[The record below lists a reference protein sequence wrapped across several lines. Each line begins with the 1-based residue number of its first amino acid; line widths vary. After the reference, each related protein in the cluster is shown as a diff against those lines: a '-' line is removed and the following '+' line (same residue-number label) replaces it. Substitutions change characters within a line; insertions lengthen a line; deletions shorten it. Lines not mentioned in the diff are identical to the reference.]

1 MNLSLFFAQQANSF
15 RPIFLLRHLKAIL
28 LVLSLSSLLLIP
40 TSSQAATDPFLSV
53 LNGATQANTIT
64 QLLDGKVIST
74 DITAQDDEK
83 IQQRLAQL
91 YKDIDGFHGLQ
102 VSVKN
107 SIVTVTGELNSTTD
121 AFRALQY
128 ARQVQGV
135 IGLNNKITVNRSIG
149 TRLKSTWGRITSII
163 KDGIGGLPVLFIA
176 ILVFIAFWWLARWLA
191 KRQKFYRRLSNN
203 YFISSLIG
211 QVVSIFVISIGF
223 LVALI
228 ILDATSLVKT
238 ILSAAGIVGLAI
250 SFAVRD
256 TVENYIAS
264 ILLSVRNPFSMND
277 LVKIDTQEGRVAS
290 LNSRATMLIA
300 ADGSY
305 IRIPNSTVFKSVIIN
320 YSRNPERRFSF
331 DINID
336 NDQSIITAQSLASKA
351 LKTTE
356 GVLEDPKPSVLI
368 QDLVDEKVVLRL
380 QGWVDQEKFSLGKVR
395 SQAIREV
402 KKFFEEAGIFATELP
417 NTQAQMPQEDL
428 LEPQD
433 INDVSLEQTA
443 SKKNLA
449 AQTSS
454 EENLLNP
461 NAPKEH

>member
-1 MNLSLFFAQQANSF
+1 M
-15 RPIFLLRHLKAIL
+15 
-28 LVLSLSSLLLIP
+28 SLSSLLLIP

-176 ILVFIAFWWLARWLA
+176 ILVFIAFWWLA

-203 YFISSLIG
+203 YFI
-211 QVVSIFVISIGF
+211 
-223 LVALI
+223 
-228 ILDATSLVKT
+228 
-238 ILSAAGIVGLAI
+238 
-250 SFAVRD
+250 
-256 TVENYIAS
+256 
-264 ILLSVRNPFSMND
+264 
-277 LVKIDTQEGRVAS
+277 
-290 LNSRATMLIA
+290 
-300 ADGSY
+300 
-305 IRIPNSTVFKSVIIN
+305 
-320 YSRNPERRFSF
+320 
-331 DINID
+331 
-336 NDQSIITAQSLASKA
+336 
-351 LKTTE
+351 
-356 GVLEDPKPSVLI
+356 
-368 QDLVDEKVVLRL
+368 
-380 QGWVDQEKFSLGKVR
+380 
-395 SQAIREV
+395 
-402 KKFFEEAGIFATELP
+402 
-417 NTQAQMPQEDL
+417 
-428 LEPQD
+428 
-433 INDVSLEQTA
+433 
-443 SKKNLA
+443 
-449 AQTSS
+449 
-454 EENLLNP
+454 
-461 NAPKEH
+461 